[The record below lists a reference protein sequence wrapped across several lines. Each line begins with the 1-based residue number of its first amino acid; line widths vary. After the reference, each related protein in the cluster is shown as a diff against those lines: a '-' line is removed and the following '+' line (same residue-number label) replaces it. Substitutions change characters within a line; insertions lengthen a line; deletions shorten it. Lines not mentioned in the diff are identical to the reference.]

1 MVDVL
6 GGRVRGQDLT
16 ECPERLIHDHVD
28 DVTGNMSGPN
38 IDIRSMSSC
47 VPCRRQRVESAGV
60 RCIGQEP

>member
-1 MVDVL
+1 MI
-6 GGRVRGQDLT
+6 T
-16 ECPERLIHDHVD
+16 VD

-60 RCIGQEP
+60 RCIGQGTVIRSVGAGTDDI

>member
-1 MVDVL
+1 MI
-6 GGRVRGQDLT
+6 T
-16 ECPERLIHDHVD
+16 VD

-38 IDIRSMSSC
+38 IDIRFMSSY